1 MVFTSQGIPFIY
13 AGEEI
18 MRDKQGVDN
27 SYKSPDAVN
36 AIDWRRKTT
45 NGDVFMY
52 YKRLIDLRKSHP
64 AFRMGDAGQV
74 RKHLEF
80 LPVEGSNLIA
90 FRLKDHANGD
100 HWEDIIV
107 AFNSRPT
114 PARLTIPVGKYTV
127 VCKDGVIDVRGLGIQ
142 NGPEVIIPGQSA
154 LILYGGGRGTQP
166 ACAFSCTHH
175 GNDFSRRTH
184 CNCRAQR
191 GRKKSFCRYADR

>member
-1 MVFTSQGIPFIY
+1 MKSFRNIP
-13 AGEEI
+13 
-18 MRDKQGVDN
+18 
-27 SYKSPDAVN
+27 KSLSPPCRSRLKAVN

-45 NGDVFMY
+45 SADVFMY

-142 NGPEVIIPGQSA
+142 NGPEVIIPSQSA
-154 LILYGGGRGTQP
+154 LILY
-166 ACAFSCTHH
+166 
-175 GNDFSRRTH
+175 
-184 CNCRAQR
+184 
-191 GRKKSFCRYADR
+191 K

>member
-1 MVFTSQGIPFIY
+1 MISYVSCHDGLCLVDRLKASMPDITPEQLIRLDKLAQTVVFTSQGIPFIY

-114 PARLTIPVGKYTV
+114 LPGLLFRLVN
-127 VCKDGVIDVRGLGIQ
+127 IQ
-142 NGPEVIIPGQSA
+142 WYVKTE
-154 LILYGGGRGTQP
+154 
-166 ACAFSCTHH
+166 
-175 GNDFSRRTH
+175 
-184 CNCRAQR
+184 
-191 GRKKSFCRYADR
+191 

>member
-1 MVFTSQGIPFIY
+1 MF
-13 AGEEI
+13 
-18 MRDKQGVDN
+18 
-27 SYKSPDAVN
+27 
-36 AIDWRRKTT
+36 
-45 NGDVFMY
+45 FMY

-154 LILYGGGRGTQP
+154 LILY
-166 ACAFSCTHH
+166 
-175 GNDFSRRTH
+175 
-184 CNCRAQR
+184 
-191 GRKKSFCRYADR
+191 K